1 MIDRA
6 APRSSA
12 SLLIGWV
19 RWLTAVPILIAV
31 NLVQDRC
38 AAQTPD
44 HPVLPDRELVVGI
57 KEAPPFVIKAPDG
70 TWRGISIDLWRRV
83 AEELHLRYRLSEQA
97 TVDALIERTRAGAL
111 DAAIAALT
119 VTAARQ
125 RVVEFTQPFYT
136 TGLGIAVSTRE
147 DNRWIAIAHT
157 FVSFGFFQ
165 AVLVLI
171 GTAMAVGVLIWGF
184 ERRHNEHFGGG
195 VARGL
200 GSSFWWSAIAM
211 TQAGASQNAPRTLPG
226 RSLAIAWMIASVVTI
241 AVFTAG
247 ITSTLTKKE
256 LQGSVHGVNDLRS
269 VRVGAVAGT
278 ATVDYLERERISYRG
293 FAGAQD
299 GLMILQSGGIDAF
312 VYDRPLLTWIVLQNF
327 SGSVRVLDVTFDS
340 QNYGIALPMNSPLR
354 QPLNLALLDAVESD
368 WWQKTLFQYLGK
380 K

>member
-1 MIDRA
+1 M
-6 APRSSA
+6 
-12 SLLIGWV
+12 
-19 RWLTAVPILIAV
+19 
-31 NLVQDRC
+31 LVVVIFQDRC
-38 AAQTPD
+38 ATQAIAASNPA
-44 HPVLPDRELVVGI
+44 LPDRELVVGI

-70 TWRGISIDLWRRV
+70 AWRGISIDLWRRI
-83 AEELHLRYRLSEQA
+83 AEQLRLHYRFSEQA
-97 TVDALIERTRAGAL
+97 TVDALLEGTRAGSF
-111 DAAIAALT
+111 DAAVAALT

-136 TGLGIAVSTRE
+136 TGLGIAVSTRDE
-147 DNRWIAIAHT
+147 NRWLPIVRT
-157 FVSFGFFQ
+157 FLSFGFLQ
-165 AVLVLI
+165 AVLVLVGI
-171 GTAMAVGVLIWGF
+171 AMAVGFLIWMF

-195 VARGL
+195 MARGL

-247 ITSTLTKKE
+247 ITSTLTKRE
-256 LQGSVHGVNDLRS
+256 LQGAVHGVNDLRS

-293 FAGAQD
+293 FADAHD
-299 GLMILQSGGIDAF
+299 GLAIMQSGGIDAF
-312 VYDRPLLTWIVLQNF
+312 VYDKPLLTWVVLQDF
-327 SGSVRVLDVTFDS
+327 SASARVLDVTFDS

-354 QPLNLALLDAVESD
+354 HPLNLALLDAVESD

-380 K
+380 KR